1 MAISNIISTLLPS
14 FAVDSVAV
22 FTQDFTQI
30 FRNARALKAVVK
42 EQSKVMEHPVESGI
56 VITDHRIIL
65 PIEIELSLILAQS
78 DYQDVYNA
86 IRGYYLQGTLLVI
99 QTRSGVYQNM
109 LIQAIPHE
117 ENPDMYNAL
126 ALAMTLKQVIF
137 AIAQYG
143 VVPKYAKNST
153 QVPKGTIAGS
163 SATTS
168 QTSLTQDIYKGA
180 GNLKRSI
187 FG

>member
-1 MAISNIISTLLPS
+1 MAITNILNTLLPS
-14 FAVDSVAV
+14 FAVDYVAV

-30 FRNARALKAVVK
+30 FRNARAIKAVIK

-65 PIEIELSLILAQS
+65 PIDIELSLILSKA
-78 DYQDVYNA
+78 DYQDVYES
-86 IRGYYLQGTLLVI
+86 IRGYYNQGTLLVV

-109 LIQAIPHE
+109 LIQAMPHE
-117 ENPDMYNAL
+117 ENPDMYDAL
-126 ALAMTLKQVIF
+126 ALALTLKQVLF

-153 QVPKGTIAGS
+153 TVPKGTQAATP
-163 SATTS
+163 ATTS
-168 QTSLTQDIYKGA
+168 QTSALQDAYQGFLSFFKG
-180 GNLKRSI
+180 
-187 FG
+187 

>member
-1 MAISNIISTLLPS
+1 MSISSIVSTLLPS
-14 FAVDSVAV
+14 FAVDSVAI

-30 FRNARALKAVVK
+30 FRNARAIKAVIK

-65 PIEIELSLILAQS
+65 PIEIELSLILAKA
-78 DYQDVYNA
+78 DYQDVYNS

-109 LIQAIPHE
+109 LIQQIPHE

-126 ALAMTLKQVIF
+126 AIAMTLKQVIF
-137 AIAQYG
+137 AFAQYG
-143 VVPKYAKNST
+143 VVPKYPKNST
-153 QVPKGTIAGS
+153 NVSRGTQTPKPIIGS
-163 SATTS
+163 ASHDLIFGNVS
-168 QTSLTQDIYKGA
+168 NGKGA
-180 GNLKRSI
+180 LI
-187 FG
+187 